1 METTAYSKIVTAL
14 GTSMDS
20 LSDSDLRSLNNMI
33 VNEINHRIAQKR
45 LNIKRALSKGSQ
57 VTINDSRCVGK
68 TYTIEKISNKTAV
81 LVENGSEYEHPVF
94 GNKIAKRI
102 RASITM
108 LQTA

>member
-1 METTAYSKIVTAL
+1 METATYSKIVTAL

-33 VNEINHRIAQKR
+33 VGEINQRIAQNR
-45 LNIKRALSKGSQ
+45 LNIKRTLRKGSQ
-57 VTINDSRCVGK
+57 VIINDPRCVGK
-68 TYTIEKISNKTAV
+68 TYTIEKISSKTAV
-81 LVENGSEYEHPVF
+81 LVENGTEYEHPVF

-102 RASITM
+102 RASITL